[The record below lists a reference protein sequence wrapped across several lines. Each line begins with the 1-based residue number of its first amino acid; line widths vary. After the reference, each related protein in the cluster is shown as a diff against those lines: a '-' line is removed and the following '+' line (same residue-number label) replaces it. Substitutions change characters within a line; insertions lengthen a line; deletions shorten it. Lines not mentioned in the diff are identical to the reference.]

1 MGNGFCFTFGQEL
14 LENHKRMRFCFSQLI
29 LLFFLSSTT
38 LLKAQDTNAVVER
51 HWTTPA
57 DALHMPRLGLLI
69 GSSALAYVGAFYGL
83 NELWYK
89 GYPRSSFHWINDGG
103 EWLQLDKA
111 GHMITPYQT
120 SRLYAGALRWSGVEP
135 HKAAIYSG
143 LAMFMVSNTIEVF
156 DGFSAH
162 WGASAWDI
170 VANFAGAGLMT
181 AQELLWE
188 EQRISLKL
196 SLTFVDYPPGP
207 LHDRARQLY
216 GASFIQRAIK
226 DYNSIAVWVSINP
239 SSFGLNMGKLQW
251 LNLAAG
257 YSIDNVFG
265 GYSNIWT
272 DKNGQQHDYSH
283 LKRTRQLYLSP
294 DVDFTRIRTNSA
306 GLKLLFEVL
315 NIFKLPAPA
324 LELNSRG
331 EVNWHWLR

>member
-1 MGNGFCFTFGQEL
+1 MKFYRSILFVLMLLLNMSCLKGQ
-14 LENHKRMRFCFSQLI
+14 NAGV
-29 LLFFLSSTT
+29 SSSS
-38 LLKAQDTNAVVER
+38 
-51 HWTTPA
+51 HWLTPS
-57 DALHMPRLGLLI
+57 DSLHMPRLRLLTGSLII
-69 GSSALAYVGAFYGL
+69 GYAGAFYGL

-89 GYPRSSFHWINDGG
+89 GYPRSSFRWINDGG

-120 SRLYAGALRWSGVEP
+120 SRLFAGTLRWSGVDRRRS
-135 HKAAIYSG
+135 AIYAG

-156 DGFSAH
+156 DGFSAQ

-170 VANFAGAGLMT
+170 AANFAGASLMT

-188 EQRISLKL
+188 EQRIGLKL
-196 SLTFVDYPPGP
+196 SLSFVDYPPGP
-207 LHDRARQLY
+207 LHSRARQLY
-216 GASFIQRAIK
+216 GASVIQRAIK
-226 DYNSIAVWVSINP
+226 DYNSINVWVSVNP
-239 SSFGLNMGKLQW
+239 ASFGLNMGKLQW

-272 DKNGQQHDYSH
+272 DNNGLQQDFSH
-283 LKRTRQLYLSP
+283 LKRTRQFFLSP
-294 DVDFTRIRTNSA
+294 DIDFTRIPTNSA
-306 GLKLLFEVL
+306 GLKTLFEVL

-324 LELNSRG
+324 LELNNRG